1 MITVEVPIPGAS
13 YPVLVGAGAR
23 RELAGVVPPRAKRVA
38 VVTQPG
44 IELPVDPGREHRV
57 FPIGQ
62 GEEAKSL
69 RTIEE
74 LTRAWAAWGLT
85 RGDAVVAVGGGVV
98 TDTAGFAAASYH
110 RGIPVVHVPT
120 TLLGMV
126 DAAIGGK
133 TGVNLP
139 EGKNLVGAFWQ
150 PAAVLCDLDALDT
163 LPEGELRSGR
173 GELAKYHFLTGEDLL
188 ALPLDER
195 VAAAV
200 RIKAT
205 VVAADEHEDPTNLRG
220 RAILIYGHTLGHA
233 LETAGR
239 YDLRH
244 GEAVAIG
251 LIYAAELA
259 HRLGRIDAGRVEEHR
274 AVLGAYDLRGDLP
287 DGSDPAE
294 LVVLMGR
301 DKKALDGLTL
311 VLDGPGG
318 VEVVAGVDPQVATE
332 ALQAMSCASARS
344 SCCCPGR
351 TSTCSAS
358 VSPRSTAPPPS
369 PTTSRPPATRRRPP
383 ASSSSTSSPTTKAS
397 WSMPSTALATG
408 ARPS

>member
-1 MITVEVPIPGAS
+1 
-13 YPVLVGAGAR
+13 
-23 RELAGVVPPRAKRVA
+23 
-38 VVTQPG
+38 
-44 IELPVDPGREHRV
+44 
-57 FPIGQ
+57 
-62 GEEAKSL
+62 
-69 RTIEE
+69 
-74 LTRAWAAWGLT
+74 
-85 RGDAVVAVGGGVV
+85 
-98 TDTAGFAAASYH
+98 
-110 RGIPVVHVPT
+110 
-120 TLLGMV
+120 MV

-220 RAILIYGHTLGHA
+220 RAILNYGHTLGHA

-301 DKKALDGLTL
+301 DKKALDGLTF

-332 ALQAMSCASARS
+332 ALQAMS
-344 SCCCPGR
+344 
-351 TSTCSAS
+351 
-358 VSPRSTAPPPS
+358 
-369 PTTSRPPATRRRPP
+369 
-383 ASSSSTSSPTTKAS
+383 
-397 WSMPSTALATG
+397 
-408 ARPS
+408 